1 MNRSTRRKLEK
12 VFNRLYTFSKFTYG
26 RRFIDG
32 AHLKRLS
39 AKLELVATGKSKR
52 LIVNMPPRHSKTT
65 FCSINFPVWK
75 IFKDPNLS
83 ILIVTYGDELS
94 EEIGTE
100 IRRIIKEYGHLF
112 NVYLSP
118 HTASKTKIKF
128 VDKNGKDYRGKIQAL
143 GYKGAITGKDADI
156 VIIDDLIKNAEEAL
170 SPKQNKKI
178 VEFYK
183 TAIYTRLFEHSS
195 VIIVSTRWA
204 KTDLVGW
211 LIENSVEDWDKL
223 ILPAVDED
231 GKPLWPERFSK
242 ERMAI
247 VEEEQGPFWWAALYL
262 QDPEDLKGDVF
273 EGEFLS
279 IPAKLID
286 LNDFKR
292 FVRFWD
298 RASTDKQD
306 SNDPDWTA
314 GLLMGELKSDAKIKK
329 VEDKKNDYSKLT
341 HIVLDVV
348 RFQGSPAKNQ
358 TKIRTTAEKDRSTYG
373 GVEIFMEE
381 EGGSSGKDTIDTY
394 KREVLAGFKFKGIRS
409 TGSKRTRAIDVAAAV
424 EFQKVGFKKA
434 RWLGNLFLEMRAF
447 PHGAHDDQVDTLSG
461 SYGRFKK
468 KTVLKARKRRRK

>member
-1 MNRSTRRKLEK
+1 MNRSTRRKLQK
-12 VFNRLYTFSKFTYG
+12 VFNRLYSFSKFTYG

-52 LIVNMPPRHSKTT
+52 LIVNLPPRHSKTT

-83 ILIVTYGDELS
+83 ILIITYGDDLS

-100 IRRIIKEYGHLF
+100 IRRIIKEYGHFF
-112 NVYLSP
+112 NVYLSQ

-128 VDKNGKDYRGKIQAL
+128 IDKDGKDYRGKIQVL
-143 GYKGAITGKDADI
+143 GYKGSITGKDADI

-170 SPKQNKKI
+170 SPRQNRKL

-183 TAIYTRLFEHSS
+183 TAIYTRLFEHST
-195 VIIVSTRWA
+195 VIVVSTRWA

-223 ILPAVDED
+223 ILPAIDENNN
-231 GKPLWPERFSK
+231 PLWPERFTK

-247 VEEEQGPFWWAALYL
+247 VEDEQGPFWWAALYL
-262 QDPEDLKGDVF
+262 QNPEDLKGDVF

-279 IPAKLID
+279 IPKNEID
-286 LNDFKR
+286 LNDFR
-292 FVRFWD
+292 RYVRFWD
-298 RASTDKQD
+298 RASTDKEA
-306 SNDPDWTA
+306 STDPDWTA

-329 VEDKKNDYSKLT
+329 KKEYSQLT

-358 TKIRTTAEKDRSTYG
+358 TRIRNTAEKDKILYG

-381 EGGSSGKDTIDTY
+381 EGGSSGKDTIHTY
-394 KREVLAGFKFKGIRS
+394 KNEVLAGFKFKGIRS
-409 TGSKRTRAIDVAAAV
+409 TGSKRIRAIDVAAAV
-424 EFQKVGFKKA
+424 EFQKVGFIK
-434 RWLGNLFLEMRAF
+434 RRFTGNLFLEMRAF
-447 PHGAHDDQVDTLSG
+447 PYGSHDDQVDALSG

-468 KTVLKARKRRRK
+468 KTVLRPRNRRKS